1 MSERDFY
8 LFAGINGAGKSTLFS
23 TVPEDI
29 KNTFRINTDE
39 VVKKFGNWRNEIDQI
54 KAAKIAVKL
63 RKGYIE
69 KGVSFN
75 EETTLTGKTILN
87 LIDKLRDKNYKLHL
101 FYVGVDSV
109 EIAKERIRSRVLKGG
124 HDIPDEVVEKR
135 YTESLQ
141 NLSKVLNKFDNVV
154 IYDNTKK
161 YRMILKIVNK
171 KIIKKSQNL
180 PKWAE
185 NIIKNNY

>member
-23 TVPEDI
+23 TVSENI

-39 VVKKFGNWRNEIDQI
+39 VVKKSGDWRNE
-54 KAAKIAVKL
+54 
-63 RKGYIE
+63 
-69 KGVSFN
+69 
-75 EETTLTGKTILN
+75 
-87 LIDKLRDKNYKLHL
+87 
-101 FYVGVDSV
+101 
-109 EIAKERIRSRVLKGG
+109 
-124 HDIPDEVVEKR
+124 
-135 YTESLQ
+135 
-141 NLSKVLNKFDNVV
+141 FDNVV

-180 PKWAE
+180 IKWAK
-185 NIIKNNY
+185 NIIKKQLINY

>member
-8 LFAGINGAGKSTLFS
+8 LFAGITGAGKSTLFS

-87 LIDKLRDKNYKLHL
+87 LIDRLRDKNYKLHL

>member
-69 KGVSFN
+69 KGGSFN

-154 IYDNTKK
+154 IYDNTKE
-161 YRMILKIVNK
+161 YRMVLRIINK
-171 KIIKKSQNL
+171 KIIKNFKNYQNGRKIL
-180 PKWAE
+180 
-185 NIIKNNY
+185 